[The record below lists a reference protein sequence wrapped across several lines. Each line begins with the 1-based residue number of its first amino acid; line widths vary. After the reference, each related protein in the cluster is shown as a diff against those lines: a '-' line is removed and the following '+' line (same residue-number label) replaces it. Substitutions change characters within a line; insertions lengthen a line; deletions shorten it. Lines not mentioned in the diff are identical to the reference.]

1 MIDWLSLALNAIWI
15 AGCMLAL
22 AVLSIS
28 QWQTRRASASASPPL
43 RLRDVLAR
51 PRAQIALLG
60 AAILFGLGML
70 GTSSAWYEQIAW
82 GALVIAFLVQT
93 ILAYRKRWKS

>member
-1 MIDWLSLALNAIWI
+1 MIDWLSLALHALWI

-28 QWQTRRASASASPPL
+28 QWQARDASIPL
-43 RLRDVLAR
+43 RVRDVLAR
-51 PRAQIALLG
+51 PGAQIALLG

-70 GTSSAWYEQIAW
+70 GTSSTWYERVAW
-82 GALVIAFLVQT
+82 GALAIAFAVQGL
-93 ILAYRKRWKS
+93 LAYRRAHG

>member
-1 MIDWLSLALNAIWI
+1 MIDWLSLALNAVWI

-28 QWQTRRASASASPPL
+28 QWHTRRASASTPL
-43 RLRDVLAR
+43 RLRDALAR

-82 GALVIAFLVQT
+82 GALVIAFLVQA
-93 ILAYRKRWKS
+93 ILTYRKRWKS

>member
-1 MIDWLSLALNAIWI
+1 MIDWLSLALNAVWI

-22 AVLSIS
+22 AILSIS
-28 QWQTRRASASASPPL
+28 QWQTRRASVSTPL

-82 GALVIAFLVQT
+82 GALVIAFLVQAV
-93 ILAYRKRWKS
+93 LSYRKRWKS